1 MGYVQVKRGL
11 DVVGAVLALLL
22 LSPVMAVIALLVLIF
37 HGAPVIFVQQR
48 VTQGE
53 RIFRLRKFRSMRAA
67 DPERGRV
74 SDEERLTAFGRL
86 LRSTSLDELP
96 SLWNILVGDMSVIGP
111 RPLTTDYL
119 CLYTEQQARRHD
131 VRAGL
136 SGLSQVSGRNCLDWD
151 DKFDLDVRYVETM
164 SLALDL
170 RILLRT
176 VTTVL
181 RRQGVTKDHE
191 ATSDSY
197 GGTLR
202 SDLVVFRQVPSVGPV
217 RSWSVETAGGRPVG
231 RCQTLAVS
239 ERARM
244 IRFDPAPAP
253 APDLT
258 ARSHATTDAAVFAE
272 VLRLVVNRVRSANA
286 DFAVCSL
293 SSINPEQAKAYASA
307 GFRPLTAELIPT
319 VMPLA
324 EFITDEQIFLYCVLY
339 DDVLQDEVL
348 HGEAQHTEAQH
359 IEAQHSEVLTDE
371 SAALQR
377 MGMAS

>member
-96 SLWNILVGDMSVIGP
+96 SLWNILVGDMSVLGP

-151 DKFDLDVRYVETM
+151 DKFDLDVRYVEAM
-164 SLALDL
+164 SFALDL

-181 RRQGVTKDHE
+181 RRQGVAKDHE

-202 SDLVVFRQVPSVGPV
+202 SDLVVFRQAPTAGPV

-231 RCQTLAVS
+231 RCRMLAVG

-244 IRFDPAPAP
+244 IRFDPVP
-253 APDLT
+253 APDPT
-258 ARSHATTDAAVFAE
+258 ARSHATTDAALFAE
-272 VLRLVVNRVRSANA
+272 VLRLVVNRVRSADA
-286 DFAVCSL
+286 DFAVCCL
-293 SSINPEQAKAYASA
+293 SSIKPEQAKAYAAA
-307 GFRPLTAELIPT
+307 GFRPLTPELVPT

-339 DDVLQDEVL
+339 DDVLQDDVLPGEV
-348 HGEAQHTEAQH
+348 QHS
-359 IEAQHSEVLTDE
+359 EAQHSEVLTDE

>member
-1 MGYVQVKRGL
+1 MGYVQIKRGL
-11 DVVGAVLALLL
+11 DVVGAVIALLL
-22 LSPVMAVIALLVLIF
+22 LSPVMAAIAVLVLIF
-37 HGAPVIFVQQR
+37 HGAPVIFVQER

-53 RIFRLRKFRSMRAA
+53 RTFRLRKFRSMRPA
-67 DPERGRV
+67 DRERGRV
-74 SDEERLTAFGRL
+74 TDQERLTAFGRM

-119 CLYTEQQARRHD
+119 SLYTEHQARRHG

-136 SGLSQVSGRNCLDWD
+136 SGLSQVSGRNWLDWD
-151 DKFDLDVRYVETM
+151 DKFDLDVRYVDTM
-164 SLALDL
+164 SFALDL

-181 RRQGVTKDHE
+181 RRQGVSKDQE

-202 SDLVVFRQVPSVGPV
+202 SDLVVFRKAPAVGPV

-231 RCQTLAVS
+231 RCQTLDVG

-244 IRFDPAPAP
+244 IRIDQEPTMAA
-253 APDLT
+253 A
-258 ARSHATTDAAVFAE
+258 AAADAALFAE
-272 VLRLVVNRVRSANA
+272 VLRLLVNRVRSADA

-293 SSINPEQAKAYASA
+293 SSVRPGQAEVYASA
-307 GFRPLTAELIPT
+307 GFRPLTADLVPT

-324 EFITDEQIFLYCVLY
+324 EFITDEQLFLYCVLY
-339 DDVLQDEVL
+339 DDVLQDIVP
-348 HGEAQHTEAQH
+348 
-359 IEAQHSEVLTDE
+359 HSEATHSEAPQDK
-371 SAALQR
+371 ALQDTSPALSR

>member
-22 LSPVMAVIALLVLIF
+22 LSPVMAMIALLVLIF

-202 SDLVVFRQVPSVGPV
+202 SDLVVFRQAPAVGPV

-231 RCQTLAVS
+231 RCQTLAVG

-244 IRFDPAPAP
+244 IRFDP

-258 ARSHATTDAAVFAE
+258 ARSHATTDAALFAE
-272 VLRLVVNRVRSANA
+272 VLRLVVNRVRSADA

-307 GFRPLTAELIPT
+307 GFRPLTAELVPT

-324 EFITDEQIFLYCVLY
+324 QFITDEQIFLYCVLY
-339 DDVLQDEVL
+339 DDILQDEVL
-348 HGEAQHTEAQH
+348 HSDAQHSD
-359 IEAQHSEVLTDE
+359 AQHSEVLTDE